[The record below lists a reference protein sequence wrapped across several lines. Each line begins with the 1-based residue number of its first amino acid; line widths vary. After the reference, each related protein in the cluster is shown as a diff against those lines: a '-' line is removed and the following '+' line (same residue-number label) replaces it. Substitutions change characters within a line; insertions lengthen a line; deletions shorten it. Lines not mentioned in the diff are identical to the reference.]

1 MALSYGANGY
11 GPVYETELPFDSVYD
26 EKNTNS
32 YYKLKDISEV
42 NLNQQPIAKI
52 KDMSLY
58 STTTKSSSE
67 KEALRTKIKEQI
79 VKNGAVLATMFVD
92 FGTTSEGYIDSKNG
106 YYNTDNYAYYCNDST
121 ATINHSVAIVGWDDN
136 FDRNKFVNG
145 KQPSSNGA
153 YIVLNSYGSKFG
165 NNGYFYVSYEDTT
178 IQSGLMGINEI
189 TDYNNKGKDYDYV
202 YQYDELGMSTVLI
215 DSKITT
221 ANVFNS
227 KELQK
232 GKVEYLKEIGIQLMN
247 AQGVE
252 IYVNTSG
259 NDFNNLTKVASYTG
273 ANALEAGYHTIELPT
288 PLKIEGD
295 KFIVAVKYINS
306 SGSIAPIECNL
317 KDSNMSYQNTIWDK
331 AKANDGE
338 SYISTDDGKT
348 WMELNGIEIDS
359 THILKN
365 TNACIKAFTVE
376 QNDLNI
382 HVTGVTLDKTKYTLT
397 EGATGNLVATISPND
412 AIEKGITWESSNKK
426 VATISDS
433 GVITAISA
441 GTTVITA
448 TTVDGGFTAK
458 CELTVKKKVDNSD
471 DKYIAKDDNNKNG
484 NTNKK
489 TTSIKDTTKNNVDKT
504 LAKSKLPYTGITSII
519 IAIITVSGI
528 AIIIYTK
535 IRKYKDIK

>member
-1 MALSYGANGY
+1 
-11 GPVYETELPFDSVYD
+11 
-26 EKNTNS
+26 
-32 YYKLKDISEV
+32 
-42 NLNQQPIAKI
+42 
-52 KDMSLY
+52 
-58 STTTKSSSE
+58 
-67 KEALRTKIKEQI
+67 
-79 VKNGAVLATMFVD
+79 
-92 FGTTSEGYIDSKNG
+92 
-106 YYNTDNYAYYCNDST
+106 
-121 ATINHSVAIVGWDDN
+121 
-136 FDRNKFVNG
+136 
-145 KQPSSNGA
+145 
-153 YIVLNSYGSKFG
+153 
-165 NNGYFYVSYEDTT
+165 
-178 IQSGLMGINEI
+178 
-189 TDYNNKGKDYDYV
+189 
-202 YQYDELGMSTVLI
+202 
-215 DSKITT
+215 
-221 ANVFNS
+221 
-227 KELQK
+227 
-232 GKVEYLKEIGIQLMN
+232 
-247 AQGVE
+247 
-252 IYVNTSG
+252 
-259 NDFNNLTKVASYTG
+259 
-273 ANALEAGYHTIELPT
+273 
-288 PLKIEGD
+288 
-295 KFIVAVKYINS
+295 
-306 SGSIAPIECNL
+306 
-317 KDSNMSYQNTIWDK
+317 
-331 AKANDGE
+331 
-338 SYISTDDGKT
+338 
-348 WMELNGIEIDS
+348 MELNGIEIDS